1 MFPDEHRPEEELRQQ
16 YMDYRLSDPKELFIK
31 YEGLVGRNRKLEKE
45 ISKLTGSS
53 GSGTSGASSA
63 EKAAWDEERQDLLR
77 KLGEAHGALKIYREG
92 YWQLRD
98 DISELRNSR
107 SMRLGR
113 AITSPYQRLKSLGN
127 RTDKQIDAPTASE
140 GESASSKP
148 KSSAASDAQQ
158 ESSNDEVFQRPAEPA
173 KKLTTTVFD
182 SPKAIEQEQPDKQ
195 SSIGVDSSLP
205 VGERSF
211 ERLNLEFA
219 QDPVSIRLKRVL
231 TRAWYAYGM
240 ITEPADLILKNPQLV
255 AALPKKDQ
263 QLTEQILAA
272 KRVNEELPPL
282 APRSRGAAYVTEPG
296 RRMYC
301 VHSTPVYNSNGYS
314 VRTRGVA
321 AGLKSA
327 GRDVHVVARPGY
339 PWDVKTDKTHPDVR
353 RDQSELDGVPYVHIP
368 GMNLNSAP
376 LDHYIQAAADGYVRE
391 ARRTRPELIQAASNH
406 LTALPALMA
415 ARRVGIPFVYEVR
428 GFWELTGASNN
439 PAWETSE
446 RYKLAVSLET
456 LVAREAD
463 HVLAITQQVADEL
476 VKRGVP
482 GEKISLAPNAVDP
495 KALVP
500 LPKDMNYAAKRS
512 IRTDVP
518 IIGFAGSVVPYE
530 GLETLLEA
538 SQQLADRGV
547 DHQVVIAG
555 SGSASKKLKA
565 MRDAMKLRTV
575 TFLGRVPNQ
584 EIPRLLSTFDIM
596 PCPRISEKV
605 TELVSPL
612 KPLEAFSASKA
623 VILSDVAPH
632 KDIAGTN
639 QERALLFEANDA
651 EDLANN
657 LQRLVQDDNL
667 LKDLGRA
674 GRLWTL
680 SERNWT
686 ALGQN
691 MVEAHRQAIDAHG
704 VQLPTM
710 SKPLSQVTLGV
721 IADEFTATTLA
732 GACEVILIDKENWR
746 HQLVQQEFDAIFV
759 ESAWAGNSGQWHRG
773 VGYYG
778 PEESKDLFDLL
789 EAAREKDIPSIFWN
803 KEDPVHIER
812 FIKTASQCD
821 HVFTTD
827 ANMIPR
833 YLQNASTHTKT
844 VASLPFYA
852 EPKIHNPLPSD
863 RPYDHSVAYAG
874 TYYGDRYK
882 TRSRQLQRLLTTAEP
897 HGVTIYDRQLQFEN
911 SPYQFPQEFRKYV
924 RGALR
929 YGEVLDQY
937 KSHLAQLNV
946 NSVTDSPSMYS
957 RRVIEIAASGGIVL
971 SGPGRG
977 IDETLGSTILAS
989 NEYAVWSA
997 ALHAWATNPDS
1008 KLQEIWRQMRTV
1020 MRSHTTATA
1029 LSIAFR
1035 TAGIPVDGL
1044 LQDTYV
1050 VKLHNASEQTL
1061 QSVLSQSVPP
1071 AAVIMDVVDR
1081 HLRSRLYEY
1090 GIEAIAENEI
1100 GGLGIGWLAE
1110 VDAPI
1115 GRTHFEDLLTT
1126 TFYGSWDEIR
1136 YQRNNYKFDTPIA
1149 QPIQADESVGTSE
1162 LGLQRLKSFEDNGS
1176 DGAVLLQLV
1185 ATLSPSS
1192 PTALFD
1198 GNVKT
1203 TAEETTDQVV
1213 LFAGHDLKFADQLM
1227 RHLESQGHRILVDEW
1242 QDHNKHDEA
1251 HSKALLAEA
1260 DIVFCEWGLGNAV
1273 WYSHNANRNQRLIV
1287 RVHSQELRR
1296 DYLPKINHSN
1306 VESYIFVGELVR
1318 RAAVESH
1325 GVPSAKTQV
1334 IPNAVDIAK
1343 LALPKTIDAEFNI
1356 GLVGIVP
1363 RAKRLD
1369 LALDVIEHVRQHDDR
1384 YRLFI
1389 KGKQP
1394 GDYPWLMRIS
1404 AEMDYY
1410 TRQYE
1415 RIEKINAQSPGTVNF
1430 DQYGKDMAE
1439 WYRKIGAVLSVSD
1452 FESFHLTLADGAA
1465 SGAVPYSLLW
1475 PGADLIYPGSWLY
1488 ATTEQIASG
1497 VVAKATN
1504 RQETPARLFVS
1515 DNFSAASTYEALGT
1529 VIIGT
1534 ETA

>member
-45 ISKLTGSS
+45 LATLKGSPES
-53 GSGTSGASSA
+53 DANEALVA
-63 EKAAWDEERQDLLR
+63 EKAAWEEERQDLLR

-98 DISELRNSR
+98 DISDLRNSR

-127 RTDKQIDAPTASE
+127 RPDKEIDAPTASD
-140 GESASSKP
+140 GETEAQKP
-148 KSSAASDAQQ
+148 LPSITSDVQR
-158 ESSNDEVFQRPAEPA
+158 ESLNQEVFQRPAEPA
-173 KKLTTTVFD
+173 KKLTTTVGE
-182 SPKAIEQEQPDKQ
+182 SPKAIEQEQPIAGPA
-195 SSIGVDSSLP
+195 IGMDSPLP

-231 TRAWYAYGM
+231 TRAWYAHGM

-255 AALPKKDQ
+255 AALPKQTQ

-272 KRVNEELPPL
+272 KRVGDDLPSL
-282 APRSRGAAYVTEPG
+282 APRSRGAAYLTEPG

-321 AGLKSA
+321 AGLKNA
-327 GRDVHVVARPGY
+327 GSDVHVVARPGY
-339 PWDVKTDKTHPDVR
+339 PWDTKTDKKHPDVR
-353 RDQSELDGVPYVHIP
+353 RDQGELDGVTYVHIP

-376 LDHYIQAAADGYVRE
+376 LDHYIQSAADGYVRE
-391 ARRTRPELIQAASNH
+391 ARRVRPELIQSASNH

-428 GFWELTGASNN
+428 GFWELTGVSNN
-439 PAWETSE
+439 PEWETSE

-456 LVAREAD
+456 MVATEAD

-476 VKRGVP
+476 VNRGVP
-482 GEKISLAPNAVDP
+482 KEKISLAPNAVDP
-495 KALVP
+495 NALVP
-500 LPKDMNYAAKRS
+500 LPQDTKYAAKRN

-518 IIGFAGSVVPYE
+518 VIGFAGSIVPYE

-538 SQQLADRGV
+538 SQQLVDRGM

-555 SGSASKKLKA
+555 SGSGLKSLRA
-565 MRDAMKLRTV
+565 LRDSTKLRTV
-575 TFLGRVPNQ
+575 MFLGRVPNQ

-596 PCPRISEKV
+596 PCPRTSEKV

-623 VILSDVAPH
+623 VVLSDVAPH
-632 KDIAGTN
+632 KDIAGAN
-639 QERALLFEANDA
+639 EERALLFNANDA
-651 EDLANN
+651 VDLANT
-657 LQRLVQDDNL
+657 LQRLIQDNNL
-667 LKDLGRA
+667 MKDLGRA

-686 ALGQN
+686 ALARK
-691 MVEAHRQAIDAHG
+691 MIEAHRHAIDAHMA
-704 VQLPTM
+704 QLPTTG
-710 SKPLSQVTLGV
+710 KPLSQITLGV
-721 IADEFTATTLA
+721 IADEFTETTLA
-732 GACEVILIDKENWR
+732 GACRVMPIDKANWR
-746 HQLVQQEFDAIFV
+746 QQLAKQEFDAIFV
-759 ESAWAGNSGQWHRG
+759 ESAWAGNGGQWHRG

-789 EAAREKDIPSIFWN
+789 EVARQKNIPSIFWN

-812 FIKTASQCD
+812 FIEAASQCD

-833 YLQNASTHTKT
+833 YLQSASTHTKT

-863 RPYDHSVAYAG
+863 RAYDHSVAYAG

-882 TRSRQLQRLLTTAEP
+882 TRSRQLQRLLKTSEP
-897 HGVTIYDRQLQFEN
+897 HGITIYDRQLQFEN
-911 SPYQFPQEFRKYV
+911 SPYRFPQEFKKYV
-924 RGALR
+924 RGALP

-957 RRVIEIAASGGIVL
+957 RRVIEVAASGGIVL

-989 NEYAVWSA
+989 DEHAVWSA
-997 ALHAWATNPDS
+997 ALHAWATNPES
-1008 KLQEIWRQMRTV
+1008 KLHEIWRQMRTV
-1020 MRSHTTATA
+1020 LRAHTTATA

-1035 TAGIPVDGL
+1035 TAGLPVDGM
-1044 LQDTYV
+1044 LQDPYV
-1050 VKLHNASEQTL
+1050 VKLRTASEQTL
-1061 QSVLSQSVPP
+1061 QSIIAQSVPP
-1071 AAVIMDVVDR
+1071 AAVIVGESDQ
-1081 HLRSRLYEY
+1081 HLLSRLDQH
-1090 GIEAIAENEI
+1090 GIEAIPENQVDR
-1100 GGLGIGWLAE
+1100 LGVTWLAE
-1110 VDAPI
+1110 VSAPI
-1115 GRTHFEDLLTT
+1115 GRTHFEDLLTA
-1126 TFYGSWDEIR
+1126 TFYGSWDEVR
-1136 YQRNNYKFDTPIA
+1136 YQQERYRFGTAVARPV
-1149 QPIQADESVGTSE
+1149 QAEEILGTAE
-1162 LGLQRLKSFEDNGS
+1162 LGLQRLHPLEANES
-1176 DGAVLLQLV
+1176 DGTVLLQLT
-1185 ATLSPSS
+1185 ATSPSS
-1192 PTALFD
+1192 SPAAQSDDSL
-1198 GNVKT
+1198 KS
-1203 TAEETTDQVV
+1203 TAERTAEKVI
-1213 LFAGHDLKFADQLM
+1213 LFAGHDLKFAYQLM
-1227 RHLESQGHRILVDEW
+1227 RHMESQGHRVLVDAWE
-1242 QDHNKHDEA
+1242 DHNKHDEKI
-1251 HSKALLAEA
+1251 SKALLDEA
-1260 DIVFCEWGLGNAV
+1260 DVVFCEWGLGNAV
-1273 WYSHNANRNQRLIV
+1273 WYSHNANPNQRLIV

-1296 DYLPKINHSN
+1296 DYLSKINHGN

-1334 IPNAVDIAK
+1334 IPNAVDIEK
-1343 LALPKTIDAEFNI
+1343 LALPKTSDAEFNI

-1369 LALDVIEHVRQHDDR
+1369 LALDLIEQVRRHDDR

-1394 GDYPWLMRIS
+1394 HDYPWLMRIP
-1404 AEMDYY
+1404 EETDYY

-1415 RIEKINAQSPGTVNF
+1415 RIEKINAQSPGAVNF
-1430 DQYGKDMAE
+1430 DPYGDDME
-1439 WYRKIGAVLSVSD
+1439 QWYRKIGSVLSVSD
-1452 FESFHLTLADGAA
+1452 FESFHLTLADGSA

-1475 PGADLIYPGSWLY
+1475 PGSDLIYPHEWLHSSVSS
-1488 ATTEQIASG
+1488 IASNLLAHSRDIM
-1497 VVAKATN
+1497 VAEAEN
-1504 RQETPARLFVS
+1504 YVYGLF
-1515 DNFSAASTYEALGT
+1515 AASIVHDGLEEVILGT
-1529 VIIGT
+1529 PR
-1534 ETA
+1534 E

>member
-45 ISKLTGSS
+45 ISRLKSS
-53 GSGTSGASSA
+53 SQSGANEVLSV
-63 EKAAWDEERQDLLR
+63 EKAAWEEERQELLR

-113 AITSPYQRLKSLGN
+113 AITSPYQRLKSWGN
-127 RTDKQIDAPTASE
+127 RTDKQVDLPAASDDETASP
-140 GESASSKP
+140 KP
-148 KSSAASDAQQ
+148 KLSAASGVQREPSPED
-158 ESSNDEVFQRPAEPA
+158 VFQRPGVPA
-173 KKLTTTVFD
+173 KKLTTTVRE
-182 SPKAIEQEQPDKQ
+182 SPKAIEQEPPTTQP
-195 SSIGVDSSLP
+195 SIGVDSPLP

-231 TRAWYAYGM
+231 TRAWYAHGM
-240 ITEPADLILKNPQLV
+240 ITEPAHLIIKNPQLV
-255 AALPKKDQ
+255 AALPQKDQ

-272 KRVNEELPPL
+272 KRFNDELPSL
-282 APRSRGAAYVTEPG
+282 APRARGAAYLTEPG

-321 AGLKSA
+321 AGLKNA
-327 GRDVHVVARPGY
+327 GSDVHVVARPGY
-339 PWDVKTDKTHPDVR
+339 PWDTKTDKKHPDVR

-368 GMNLNSAP
+368 GINLNSAP
-376 LDHYIQAAADGYVRE
+376 LDHYIQSAADGYVRE
-391 ARRTRPELIQAASNH
+391 AKRVRPELIQAASNH

-428 GFWELTGASNN
+428 GFWELTGVSSN
-439 PAWETSE
+439 PDWETSE
-446 RYKLAVSLET
+446 RYELAVRLET
-456 LVAREAD
+456 LVATEAD
-463 HVLAITQQVADEL
+463 QVLAITQQVADEL
-476 VKRGVP
+476 VNRGVP
-482 GEKISLAPNAVDP
+482 ADKISLAPNAVDP
-495 KALVP
+495 NSVVP
-500 LPKDMNYAAKRS
+500 LPKDMKYAKKRK

-518 IIGFAGSVVPYE
+518 VIGFAGSVVPYE

-538 SQQLADRGV
+538 SQQLLDRGIE
-547 DHQVVIAG
+547 HQVVIAG
-555 SGSASKKLKA
+555 SGSSLKSLIA
-565 MRDAMKLRTV
+565 MRDSTKLRTV
-575 TFLGRVPNQ
+575 MFLGRVPNK
-584 EIPRLLSTFDIM
+584 EITRLLSTFDIM

-612 KPLEAFSASKA
+612 KPLEAFGASKA
-623 VILSDVAPH
+623 VVLSDVAPH
-632 KDIAGTN
+632 KDIAGSN
-639 QERALLFEANDA
+639 KERALLFKANDA
-651 EDLANN
+651 EDLANT
-657 LQRLVQDDNL
+657 LQRLIQDDNL
-667 LKDLGRA
+667 MKDLGRA

-680 SERNWT
+680 TERNWS
-686 ALGQN
+686 ALGQK
-691 MVEAHRQAIDAHG
+691 MTAAHRQAIAVHTA
-704 VQLPTM
+704 QLPTT
-710 SKPLSQVTLGV
+710 SKPLSEVTLGV

-732 GACEVILIDKENWR
+732 SACRVVPIDKANWR
-746 HQLVQQEFDAIFV
+746 QQLAQQEFDTILV
-759 ESAWAGNSGQWHRG
+759 ESAWAGNGGQWHRG

-789 EAAREKDIPSIFWN
+789 EAARQKNIPSIFWN

-812 FIKTASQCD
+812 FIETASQCD

-833 YLQNASTHTKT
+833 YLQSASMHTKT

-852 EPKIHNPLPSD
+852 EPKIHNPLPSG

-882 TRSRQLQRLLTTAEP
+882 TRSRHLQRLLTTSEP
-897 HGVTIYDRQLQFEN
+897 YGITIYDRQLQFEN
-911 SPYQFPQEFRKYV
+911 SPYRFPQEFKKYV
-924 RGALR
+924 RGALP
-929 YGEVLDQY
+929 YGEVLDQN

-957 RRVIEIAASGGIVL
+957 RRVIEVAASGGIVL

-989 NEYAVWSA
+989 NEHTVWRA
-997 ALHAWATNPDS
+997 ALHAWATNPES
-1008 KLQEIWRQMRTV
+1008 KLHEIWRQMRTV
-1020 MRSHTTATA
+1020 LRAHTTATA

-1035 TAGIPVDGL
+1035 TAGLPVDGL
-1044 LQDTYV
+1044 LQDPYV
-1050 VKLHNASEQTL
+1050 VKLRSASEQTL
-1061 QSVLSQSVPP
+1061 KSIIAQSAPP
-1071 AAVIMDVVDR
+1071 AAVIVGESDE
-1081 HLRSRLYEY
+1081 RLLSQLDEH
-1090 GIEAIAENEI
+1090 GIEAISEAQVDR
-1100 GGLGIGWLAE
+1100 LGVTWLAE
-1110 VDAPI
+1110 VNAPVE
-1115 GRTHFEDLLTT
+1115 RTHFEDLLTA
-1126 TFYGSWDEIR
+1126 TFYGSWDEVR
-1136 YQRNNYKFDTPIA
+1136 YQQKRYRFGTAVARPMGA
-1149 QPIQADESVGTSE
+1149 EETLGTSE
-1162 LGLQRLKSFEDNGS
+1162 LGLRRVQPLETKESEGT
-1176 DGAVLLQLV
+1176 VLLQLT
-1185 ATLSPSS
+1185 ATSPPS
-1192 PTALFD
+1192 PPAAQFDDSVKSTA
-1198 GNVKT
+1198 GR
-1203 TAEETTDQVV
+1203 TAEKVI

-1227 RHLESQGHRILVDEW
+1227 RHMESQGHRVLVDAWE
-1242 QDHNKHDEA
+1242 DHNKHDEKI
-1251 HSKALLAEA
+1251 SKALLDEA

-1273 WYSHNANRNQRLIV
+1273 WYSRNANLNQRLIV

-1296 DYLPKINHSN
+1296 EYLSKINHSN

-1318 RAAVESH
+1318 LAAVESH

-1334 IPNAVDIAK
+1334 IPNAVDIEK
-1343 LALPKTIDAEFNI
+1343 LALPKTSDAEFNI

-1369 LALDVIEHVRQHDDR
+1369 LALDVIEQVRWHDNR

-1394 GDYPWLMRIS
+1394 HDYPWLMRIPE
-1404 AEMDYY
+1404 EMDYY
-1410 TRQYE
+1410 RRQYQ
-1415 RIEKINAQSPGTVNF
+1415 RIEKINAQSPGAVNF
-1430 DQYGKDMAE
+1430 DPYGNDMEE
-1439 WYRKIGAVLSVSD
+1439 WYRKIGSVLSVSD

-1475 PGADLIYPGSWLY
+1475 PGADLIYPKKWLH
-1488 ATTEQIASG
+1488 
-1497 VVAKATN
+1497 
-1504 RQETPARLFVS
+1504 
-1515 DNFSAASTYEALGT
+1515 ASTESIAREVVECDKNYSNGDAEAFVEAHFEAQLVYEKLEKT
-1529 VIIGT
+1529 ILNN
-1534 ETA
+1534 